1 MAASPFARGKASSL
15 MAEFE
20 ATSSSPRGLA
30 KLRHLE
36 DTAVLLLFTPVMM
49 PAGFL
54 EDDQQ
59 TSDDDNDSQIDTKA
73 PVKQTGR
80 YATDP
85 FEMLGKALS
94 KQHRRVRHVPYV
106 PSVGFTETHDQF
118 LEKAD
123 AVIAVSCEPEMNGG
137 ASPGVDLE
145 TTLAKQA
152 AFIGNVASE
161 LEEAGRQ
168 VPMVN
173 LSFGGDEWENQV
185 PSYSRI
191 WVGPRYNAE
200 EVVNVVNLIYGG
212 SD

>member
-30 KLRHLE
+30 KLRDLE

-54 EDDQQ
+54 EDDQKI
-59 TSDDDNDSQIDTKA
+59 SDDDNDSQIDAKA

-80 YATDP
+80 
-85 FEMLGKALS
+85 

-106 PSVGFTETHDQF
+106 PSVGFTPTHDQF